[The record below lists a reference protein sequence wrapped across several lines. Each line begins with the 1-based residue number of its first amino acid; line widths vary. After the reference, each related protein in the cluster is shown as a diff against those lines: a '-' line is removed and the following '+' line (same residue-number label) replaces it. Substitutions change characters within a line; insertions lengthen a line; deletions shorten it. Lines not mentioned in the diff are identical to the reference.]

1 VGPVVLSEIMYHPP
15 DPYAGAND
23 SVNEYVELWNNSPT
37 NVPLYDPNAPTNTW
51 RLRNA
56 VSFDFPANLSLEPN
70 GRLLVVGFDPTN
82 FPGTLSSFQAKY
94 GLAPD
99 VLIVGPWNGALN
111 NAGER
116 IELQRPDNPNLTP
129 TNIYVPY
136 YLVEGVSF
144 DSAAPWPT
152 EADGSGYSLQRIDLH
167 QFGDDPANWHAGPPF
182 TGQPTLPAI
191 TKQPT
196 GLTIIAGNRLTLTV
210 AATGTEPLTYQWYY
224 NVTNALAAATNA
236 TLVID
241 PVQLVND
248 GQYQA
253 VVANAFGSVTSQV
266 AVLSVVAPPAIT
278 TQPTDL
284 VATQG
289 GQARFTVVAS
299 GTAPLSYSWFFN
311 TNSPLPGTSSDLVL
325 INVQP
330 AQSGYYHVLVQNSY
344 GNQTSREA
352 HLTVIA
358 PPVIHPGDLQ
368 VNPGDVSITIPS
380 FTGVNYRL
388 EYKDSLND
396 PSWTPILPASPG
408 TGSLIVLHDP
418 GHSAGVSRFYRV
430 NCY

>member
-1 VGPVVLSEIMYHPP
+1 
-15 DPYAGAND
+15 
-23 SVNEYVELWNNSPT
+23 
-37 NVPLYDPNAPTNTW
+37 
-51 RLRNA
+51 
-56 VSFDFPANLSLEPN
+56 
-70 GRLLVVGFDPTN
+70 
-82 FPGTLSSFQAKY
+82 
-94 GLAPD
+94 
-99 VLIVGPWNGALN
+99 
-111 NAGER
+111 
-116 IELQRPDNPNLTP
+116 
-129 TNIYVPY
+129 
-136 YLVEGVSF
+136 
-144 DSAAPWPT
+144 
-152 EADGSGYSLQRIDLH
+152 
-167 QFGDDPANWHAGPPF
+167 
-182 TGQPTLPAI
+182 
-191 TKQPT
+191 
-196 GLTIIAGNRLTLTV
+196 V

-224 NVTNALAAATNA
+224 NATNALAAATNA

-368 VNPGDVSITIPS
+368 ITPGDVSVTIPS

-396 PSWTPILPASPG
+396 PSWTPILPGSPG